1 MTPIRK
7 MYGYGSQPQTKAILS
22 IATLSDLEIELLLF
36 EYGITNQSPELTL
49 KFPLAKIPAL
59 ESLNGFKL
67 AEGAAIA
74 CYVNSLVP
82 DAGLLGRNAE
92 ETDLINQW
100 AHLAGFE
107 IYMDASMIYAGAGLK
122 LLPGYNADIS
132 IPVFP
137 ALHSSQSCPLFLNN
151 YLEKRPSG
159 LLVNDNIT
167 LADIFLAI
175 ATEQAGQTTC
185 RTAEREQTYPHIF
198 AHHTKVTS
206 NERIKDVLGGAGF
219 IKEHLVYN

>member
-122 LLPGYNADIS
+122 LLPG
-132 IPVFP
+132 
-137 ALHSSQSCPLFLNN
+137 FLNN